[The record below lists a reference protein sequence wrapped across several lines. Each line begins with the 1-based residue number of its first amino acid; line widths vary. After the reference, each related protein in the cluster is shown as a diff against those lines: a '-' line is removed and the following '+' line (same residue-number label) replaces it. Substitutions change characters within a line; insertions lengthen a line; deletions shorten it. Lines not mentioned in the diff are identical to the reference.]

1 MLITLYKSMFCP
13 RCRLAEKNLLEITSL
28 DPEIRVEEVDV
39 LTAPRK
45 SWNDGIRM
53 IPALKIDKHILS
65 AFLMSKTNIAAFIDE
80 HKHSSHPFPKE

>member
-1 MLITLYKSMFCP
+1 
-13 RCRLAEKNLLEITSL
+13 
-28 DPEIRVEEVDV
+28 
-39 LTAPRK
+39 
-45 SWNDGIRM
+45 M